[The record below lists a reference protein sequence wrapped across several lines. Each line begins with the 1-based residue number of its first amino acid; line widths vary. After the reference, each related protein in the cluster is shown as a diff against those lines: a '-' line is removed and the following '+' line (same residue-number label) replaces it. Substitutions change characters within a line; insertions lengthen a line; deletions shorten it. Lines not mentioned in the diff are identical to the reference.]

1 MHNFTSYN
9 DVKNVKELLKRALEI
24 KQNPYSYKSFGEN
37 KTLGLIFLNPSLRT
51 RLSSQKAGQNLG
63 MNVMVMNMGQEG
75 WQLELEDGSIM
86 NSGTQEHIKDAAAVI
101 SKYCDIIGVR
111 SFATLKDR
119 QYDYDETFFNKFIE
133 AATVPVVSLESA
145 TLHPLQS
152 FADLITIEEQK
163 IVEKPK
169 VVLTWA
175 PHPKALPQAVANSF
189 SQWMSNAGVDLAIT
203 HPPGFELSTEFTQNI
218 PIFHNQDEALKNAD
232 FVYAKNWSSFN
243 DYGKVSLENVD
254 WQITKEKMALTNN
267 GKFMHCLPI
276 RRNYVA
282 SDEVLDSA
290 NSLILE
296 QANNRTFAAQT
307 ILLEM
312 LKNEK

>member
-86 NSGTQEHIKDAAAVI
+86 DSGTQEHIKDAAAVI

>member
-1 MHNFTSYN
+1 MKNFTSIN
-9 DVKNVKELLKRALEI
+9 DVNNVQDLLQKALEI
-24 KQNPYSYKSFGEN
+24 KQNPYGYKSFGEN

-51 RLSSQKAGQNLG
+51 RLSSQKAAQNLG

-86 NSGTQEHIKDAAAVI
+86 DSGAQEHIKDAAAVI
-101 SKYCDIIGVR
+101 SQYCDIIGVR

-119 QYDYDETFFNKFIE
+119 EFDYKEEFFNKFIGG
-133 AATVPVVSLESA
+133 ANVPLISLESA

-163 IVEKPK
+163 KVKRPK

-189 SQWMSNAGVDLAIT
+189 AEWMSKADVDLTIT
-203 HPPGFELSTEFTQNI
+203 HPAGYELSEEFTKGVKI
-218 PIFHNQDEALKNAD
+218 SHNQDEALQNAD
-232 FVYAKNWSSFN
+232 FVYAKNWSSYSN
-243 DYGKVSLENVD
+243 YGLVSNENSD
-254 WQITKEKMALTNN
+254 WQITKEKMSLTNN

-276 RRNYVA
+276 RRNVVA
-282 SDEVLDSA
+282 SDEVLDSP

-312 LKNEK
+312 LRNEK

>member
-1 MHNFTSYN
+1 MKNFTSIN
-9 DVKNVKELLKRALEI
+9 DVNNVQDLLQKALEI
-24 KQNPYSYKSFGEN
+24 KQNPYGYKSFGVN

-51 RLSSQKAGQNLG
+51 RLSSQKAAQNLG

-86 NSGTQEHIKDAAAVI
+86 NSGAQEHIKDAAAVI
-101 SKYCDIIGVR
+101 SQYCDIIGVR

-119 QYDYDETFFNKFIE
+119 EFDYREEFFNKFIGG
-133 AATVPVVSLESA
+133 ANVPLISLESA

-163 IVEKPK
+163 KVKRPK

-189 SQWMSNAGVDLAIT
+189 AEWMSKADVDLTIT
-203 HPPGFELSTEFTQNI
+203 HPAGYELSEEFTKGVKI
-218 PIFHNQDEALKNAD
+218 SHNQDEALQNAD
-232 FVYAKNWSSFN
+232 FVYAKNWSSYSN
-243 DYGKVSLENVD
+243 YGLVSNENSD
-254 WQITKEKMALTNN
+254 WQITKEKMSLTNN

-276 RRNYVA
+276 RRNVVA
-282 SDEVLDSA
+282 SDEVLDSP